1 MKAQEIARMCVR
13 ALALEPEK
21 RLLVNVRD
29 DGVRSQ
35 VASLAESAGAI
46 LTDDNPDAVLVS
58 AKDLSSPLLPGHL
71 VEARRR
77 LPGGVPLVVLVSK
90 GPAKEEQDTY
100 EAGVKR
106 RLKLERCRIE
116 PIGEH
121 WLVVGSTA
129 KGLSSSDRKKLRS
142 EGHGLDPVILIG
154 RSGLTRSIVE
164 ATLSAVERH
173 GLIKVKLTPQSTEDK
188 DEAAQALAWATGSH
202 LVQRVGKTALLYR
215 EDVTLDPPSKR
226 VRRH

>member
-1 MKAQEIARMCVR
+1 M
-13 ALALEPEK
+13 
-21 RLLVNVRD
+21 
-29 DGVRSQ
+29 
-35 VASLAESAGAI
+35 
-46 LTDDNPDAVLVS
+46 
-58 AKDLSSPLLPGHL
+58 
-71 VEARRR
+71 
-77 LPGGVPLVVLVSK
+77 
-90 GPAKEEQDTY
+90 
-100 EAGVKR
+100 
-106 RLKLERCRIE
+106 
-116 PIGEH
+116 
-121 WLVVGSTA
+121 
-129 KGLSSSDRKKLRS
+129 
-142 EGHGLDPVILIG
+142 ILIG